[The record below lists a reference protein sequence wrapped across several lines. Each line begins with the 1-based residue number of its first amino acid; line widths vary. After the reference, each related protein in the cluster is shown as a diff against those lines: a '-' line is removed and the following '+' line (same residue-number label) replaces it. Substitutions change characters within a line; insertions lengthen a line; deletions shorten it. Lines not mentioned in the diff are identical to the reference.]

1 MGIVLLEFFT
11 IIIRNGSIFQLEDSF
26 DRGKIGPDNIHY
38 KYVEFYGHVNDP
50 FDYYYL
56 SLLRL

>member
-1 MGIVLLEFFT
+1 M
-11 IIIRNGSIFQLEDSF
+11 EDSF

-50 FDYYYL
+50 FDLIIIYHCCD
-56 SLLRL
+56 SRW

>member
-1 MGIVLLEFFT
+1 MLEFFT

-50 FDYYYL
+50 FDLIIIYHCCD
-56 SLLRL
+56 SRW